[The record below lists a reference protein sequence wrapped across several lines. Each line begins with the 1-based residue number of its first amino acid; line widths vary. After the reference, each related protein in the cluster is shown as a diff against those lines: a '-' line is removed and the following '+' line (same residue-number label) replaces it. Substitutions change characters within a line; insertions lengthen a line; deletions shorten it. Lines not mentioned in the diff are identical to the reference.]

1 MIEQLLSEMQ
11 ETFNWVLNQLG
22 WSGELNWI
30 KILVLVLAILGALMI
45 LRNTLG
51 GGRSV
56 GGRSTS
62 VTYPQGR
69 QFSLP
74 TKYYTGNSKLSDFS
88 VPEEVYDFKVPS
100 PKPDLSNLRKPIS
113 FNMDLAR
120 QLFIPPVQG
129 LSVQSRDE
137 EMERMPSSK
146 GSPASRPDEGKE
158 SQGDQSSEES
168 SNLSNYDSVS
178 RNLGTPPTFNPNW
191 ELAKKLFIPSIR
203 RK

>member
-100 PKPDLSNLRKPIS
+100 PKPDLSNLRKPAS
-113 FNMDLAR
+113 FNMDLAG
-120 QLFIPPVQG
+120 QLFVP
-129 LSVQSRDE
+129 SVGRGAAPSTNSSDSEESSRHNRGNSE
-137 EMERMPSSK
+137 S
-146 GSPASRPDEGKE
+146 GSPTEG
-158 SQGDQSSEES
+158 SSEES
-168 SNLSNYDSVS
+168 SNLSNDNSVS

-191 ELAKKLFIPSIR
+191 GLAKRLFIPNVR
-203 RK
+203 RKS